1 MLFNLCNCVPGSSLA
16 ASSLCAGGAGFV
28 TAMMATLAAS
38 NRTRAAKTLGG
49 AAPEVDWLGVRI
61 VTDTTIV
68 QFVPSEK
75 RDGFNIER
83 RDGNTKPDR
92 PPRTTLRGE
101 WGLALHAESKRAAE
115 TRHVLVD
122 FGYTPEVLLNNMD
135 ILGVDPARFDAM
147 VLSHGHYDHF
157 GGMVGFLNA
166 HGKALKKQLPF
177 YVGGEDCFCVRRNAG
192 GQFGALDRK
201 AILDADLSLMMAAE
215 PAVVADHAFTTGRIG
230 QTSFEKPLRATSEIV
245 GIFDGFGC
253 FPEKMPAEKNTG
265 AYIPDD
271 FDHEIATNYLVK
283 DKGLV
288 VLTSCS
294 HRGVINTVRQAMAAS
309 GVNKVHAV
317 IGGFH
322 IVPPL
327 DDAYI
332 HTTIEEFREID
343 PDYLIVGHCTGD
355 RFYDLARAALGD
367 KVIHSAVG
375 TRFVFGAQKQRRGRT
390 RPAPPF

>member
-1 MLFNLCNCVPGSSLA
+1 MLFNLCNCVAPSALGAGSF
-16 ASSLCAGGAGFV
+16 CAGGAGFV
-28 TAMMATLAAS
+28 TAMMATLAAN
-38 NRTRAAKTLGG
+38 NRTQAAKTLRGEV
-49 AAPEVDWLGVRI
+49 PEVDWLGVRI

-68 QFVPSEK
+68 QFVPPET
-75 RDGFNIER
+75 RDGFAIER
-83 RDGNTKPDR
+83 RPGGNTHPDR

-101 WGLALHAESKRAAE
+101 WGLALHAESKRGDE
-115 TRHVLVD
+115 TRHVLID
-122 FGYTPEVLLNNMD
+122 FGYTPEVLLNNME
-135 ILGVDPARFDAM
+135 ILNVDPALFDAM

-157 GGMVGFLNA
+157 GGMVGFLEA
-166 HGKALKKQLPF
+166 HGGALKKKLPF
-177 YVGGEDCFCVRRNAG
+177 YVGGEDTFCLRRNPG

-201 AILDADLSLMMAAE
+201 AILEAELSLMMAAE
-215 PAVVADHAFTTGRIG
+215 PAIVADHAFTTGRIG
-230 QTSFEKPLRATSEIV
+230 QTSFETPLRATSEIV

-265 AYIPDD
+265 DYIPDD
-271 FDHEIATNYLVK
+271 FDHELATIYNVK

-309 GVNKVHAV
+309 GIDKVHAV
-317 IGGFH
+317 LGGFH

-332 HTTIEEFREID
+332 RSTIEEFRAID

-367 KVIHSAVG
+367 KVIHSTVG
-375 TRFVFGAQKQRRGRT
+375 TRFVFSA
-390 RPAPPF
+390 A